1 MYSHLT
7 RLIEECR
14 LSKSRKRNR
23 LENSSM
29 ENFFRIL
36 KREIFYGHEYRLKTL
51 DDLKIVVE
59 EYIDYHN
66 NQESQQN

>member
-1 MYSHLT
+1 
-7 RLIEECR
+7 
-14 LSKSRKRNR
+14 
-23 LENSSM
+23 M